1 MADIDQFKA
10 FNDQHGHKAGD
21 LVLKQLAEVFT
32 TYSRA
37 EDVVCR
43 YGGEEFLI
51 LMPGADMDTTV
62 RRAEDWRKAFEQSK
76 IEFEGKQLST
86 TLSLGVSIFP
96 QQGQTSD
103 DLLKLA
109 DKALYLSKNNG
120 RNQVSIAKTGE

>member
-1 MADIDQFKA
+1 
-10 FNDQHGHKAGD
+10 
-21 LVLKQLAEVFT
+21 
-32 TYSRA
+32 
-37 EDVVCR
+37 
-43 YGGEEFLI
+43 
-51 LMPGADMDTTV
+51 MDTTV